1 MHIFVGADHRGF
13 GLKSD
18 VIKYLHSAGYSVED
32 VGDKEFD
39 PDDDFP
45 VFAAAAAQK
54 VLGSSDVDARAIL
67 ICGSG
72 QGMLMAANRIK
83 GIRAGLGWSI
93 EAAKGIRND
102 EDSNV
107 LAMPADLFNTDH
119 HKAFV
124 IIETWLNTPFAKAA
138 RFNRRKNELDNLS
151 Y

>member
-1 MHIFVGADHRGF
+1 MHIFVGADHRGY

-18 VIKYLHSAGYSVED
+18 VIKYLRSAEYSVED
-32 VGDKEFD
+32 VGDKQFD
-39 PDDDFP
+39 PEDDFP

-54 VLGSSDVDARAIL
+54 VLGSADNDPRAIL

-83 GIRAGLGWSI
+83 GIRCGLGWSA

-107 LAMPADLFNTDH
+107 LAMPADLFKIDH
-119 HKAFV
+119 HKAYV
-124 IIETWLNTPFAKAA
+124 IIETWLNTPFAGAA
-138 RFNRRKNELDNLS
+138 RFTRRKNELDNMS
-151 Y
+151 S